1 MEFIVIFSLL
11 ACIVWLVMKLRAE
24 KKETKKAK
32 LNEAWRTVLNDPEYI
47 HRRRYEER
55 VRAEEEQARKAEG
68 L

>member
-1 MEFIVIFSLL
+1 MEFIVIFLML

>member
-1 MEFIVIFSLL
+1 MEFIVIFLML

-55 VRAEEEQARKAEG
+55 VRAEEEQARKPEG

>member
-1 MEFIVIFSLL
+1 MEFIVIFSML